1 MKEQPQNTSKDLRKF
16 SLGLSVI
23 LMLLA
28 LAQYFWDGKL
38 YVYFLL
44 AGSASLSIGLI
55 FPAWMK
61 PLQWL
66 MIRIGNVMNWI
77 MTNLILAL
85 LFYFVFT
92 LVALIWRLIG
102 NRPLDVKYPDVR
114 KSYWRKRTDGDIPP
128 QRFEKQY

>member
-1 MKEQPQNTSKDLRKF
+1 VQEQSQNTRKDLRKF
-16 SLGLSVI
+16 SAGLSII
-23 LMLLA
+23 LMLIA
-28 LAQYFWDGKL
+28 LAQYFLGGKL

-44 AGSASLSIGLI
+44 AGLASLLIGLI

-66 MIRIGNVMNWI
+66 MIRFGKVMNWI

-85 LFYFVFT
+85 MFYLIFT
-92 LVALIWRLIG
+92 VVALIWHLIG
-102 NRPLDVKYPDVR
+102 HHPLDVKFPDVR

-128 QRFEKQY
+128 QQFEKQF

>member
-1 MKEQPQNTSKDLRKF
+1 
-16 SLGLSVI
+16 
-23 LMLLA
+23 
-28 LAQYFWDGKL
+28 L
-38 YVYFLL
+38 YVYFLP
-44 AGSASLSIGLI
+44 AGLASLSIGLI

-92 LVALIWRLIG
+92 LIALIWCLIG
-102 NRPLDVKYPDVR
+102 HRPLDVRYPDNK
-114 KSYWRKRTDGDIPP
+114 KSYWRKRSNEDIP
-128 QRFEKQY
+128 RNSLRSSFK

>member
-1 MKEQPQNTSKDLRKF
+1 VKEQPQNTTKDLRKF
-16 SLGLSVI
+16 SLGLSVL

-28 LAQYFWDGKL
+28 LAQYFWGGKL
-38 YVYFLL
+38 YLYFLL
-44 AGSASLSIGLI
+44 AGLASLSIGLI

-66 MIRIGNVMNWI
+66 LIRIGNVMNWI

-102 NRPLDVKYPDVR
+102 HRPLDVKFPDPR
-114 KSYWRKRTDGDIPP
+114 KSYWRKRTDGDISP
-128 QRFEKQY
+128 QRFEKQF